1 MLEIKKC
8 RKCNLCNNQRPL
20 LDKSKKCDVMWVGL
34 SAKKVDDVDKTIP
47 LCSDTNSGK
56 IIEMIEERLPKINFY
71 KTNLVKCLPLD
82 SNNKLRYPFNDEMNA
97 CIDNLLIEIKELKP
111 KIVFILGK
119 NTYNFIHKYFFN
131 NGLDVS
137 KLVYIEHPSY
147 IYVYKRKYIDEYVDK
162 IVSICNNL

>member
-8 RKCNLCNNQRPL
+8 RKCNLCNNQSPL

-56 IIEMIEERLPKINFY
+56 IIEMIEERLPKI
-71 KTNLVKCLPLD
+71 
-82 SNNKLRYPFNDEMNA
+82 
-97 CIDNLLIEIKELKP
+97 
-111 KIVFILGK
+111 VFVLGK
-119 NTYNFIHKYFFN
+119 NTYNFIHKYFVN
-131 NGLDVS
+131 NGLAVS
-137 KLVYIEHPSY
+137 KLVYIEHPPY